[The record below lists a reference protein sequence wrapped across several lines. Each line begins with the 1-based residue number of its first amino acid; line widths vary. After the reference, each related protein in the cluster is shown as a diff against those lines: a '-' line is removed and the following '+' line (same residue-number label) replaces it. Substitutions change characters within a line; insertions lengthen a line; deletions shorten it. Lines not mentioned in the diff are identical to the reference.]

1 MGSLV
6 SKRQRSQ
13 PLPPPLGARVT
24 HQVDARVGFVVGDPE
39 STGGRASLVPVIVE
53 NSTRRE
59 TWPVH
64 LIEMLP
70 RRQQHQFRG
79 GLYQPPSGYP
89 LRA

>member
-1 MGSLV
+1 MASPASTRHRG
-6 SKRQRSQ
+6 R

-24 HQVDARVGFVVGDPE
+24 HQVDCRVGFVIGDPE
-39 STGGRASLVPVIVE
+39 STGGRATLVPVIVE

-64 LIEMLP
+64 LIELLP

-79 GLYQPPSGYP
+79 GRYQPPHGYP